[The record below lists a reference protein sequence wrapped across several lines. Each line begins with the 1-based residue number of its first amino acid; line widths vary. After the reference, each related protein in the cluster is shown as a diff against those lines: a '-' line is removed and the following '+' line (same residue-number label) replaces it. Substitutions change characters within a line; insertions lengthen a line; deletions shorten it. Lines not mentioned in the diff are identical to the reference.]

1 MRVYKRVSRCVPGVS
16 ALLIAAGLGQGQ
28 ARPESEVVQFAPKF
42 DVATIKRS
50 APDGDTFMQA
60 HGGRLD
66 ISRATLRTLTA
77 FAYRLQ
83 SFQVSGGPAF
93 VRSEYFSI
101 TAKGTDGR
109 PDENRMLLMIQS
121 LLGERFSMR
130 LHPETKEAPVYFLVW
145 GKSGKRNPTGLQVTT
160 EGSCIRVENMSPPN
174 PGACGFIGLGLNHM
188 EAREIS
194 MAQLAEVL
202 TRVLARQ
209 VIDKT
214 DRPEKV
220 NVTLRWAPD
229 EHEAAPASSDAIPL
243 PPDTP
248 SIFTAVQEQLGLK
261 LQPGKGPVKFLV
273 IDHAEEPTEN

>member
-60 HGGRLD
+60 HGGQLD
-66 ISRATLRTLTA
+66 ISRATLKTLTA